1 MSGFL
6 PQALFSEVVAAAP
19 LISIDLILKSQD
31 QRILLG
37 ERLNRP
43 AQGFWFVPGGRIYK
57 NEKLDAAFSRIAFEE
72 LGLERA
78 RSEATFLGA
87 YEHMYQDSQFGEH
100 LFDSSTHY
108 VVLAYGMNVDEGL
121 LENLPKLQHGDYRW
135 WDLHALMA
143 SNQVHQHTKNYFL
156 SDE

>member
-1 MSGFL
+1 MIGFL

-57 NEKLDAAFSRIAFEE
+57 NEKLDMAFSRIAFEE

-108 VVLAYGMNVDEGL
+108 VVLAYAMKVDEDL

-135 WDLHALMA
+135 WDLQALMA

-156 SDE
+156 SD